1 MINSTAVDT
10 TDELEEL
17 MDDDISEIKEK
28 SVSGVVSYFLRT
40 AFMQGIGL
48 VAIIIL
54 SAFLSPSDFGI
65 YGFVTQIIGLL
76 IFFSDVGLAAALVQ
90 QKKNPDNEE
99 YKVIF
104 TLQWILSLL
113 IVGVILLLIWTGF
126 IQQKVG
132 IAGVWVLLSLAVSFP
147 LATLKTVSSI
157 KLERKLLFQKLVVP
171 QIFEQIIFYS
181 LLIALAWKGMGVLSY
196 AYAIIARSIV
206 GVIVM
211 WIIEPWKKIG
221 FLWNTKILKSLLNF
235 GLKFQF
241 NDFLARIKDQLF
253 YLILGIFLPLDQ
265 FGYIQWAKNWSMYPY
280 NLTVQNVMAITFP
293 TYSRLQHRLDILKR
307 AIEKSL
313 FFISLAIFPILV
325 GMSIFIW
332 PLTQVF
338 EKYNKWE
345 PAIFS
350 FIFFALSI
358 GWAAISTP
366 LVNTLNAIGHI
377 NQTLKLMG
385 MWTVLTWVLTPVFI
399 WKFGFNGVALSAF
412 IISFTSLLSIR
423 MVKKHI
429 PVVIIPQIK
438 SALLAA
444 ILMAIVGYLGINY
457 WARDIYRL
465 LLGVVITSGVYGLSI
480 TLLDGKKIFVE
491 IKSLI
496 NRPKKK

>member
-293 TYSRLQHRLDILKR
+293 TYSRLQHVIIVSTNEL
-307 AIEKSL
+307 
-313 FFISLAIFPILV
+313 IS
-325 GMSIFIW
+325 S
-332 PLTQVF
+332 
-338 EKYNKWE
+338 
-345 PAIFS
+345 S
-350 FIFFALSI
+350 FIAL
-358 GWAAISTP
+358 
-366 LVNTLNAIGHI
+366 
-377 NQTLKLMG
+377 
-385 MWTVLTWVLTPVFI
+385 
-399 WKFGFNGVALSAF
+399 
-412 IISFTSLLSIR
+412 
-423 MVKKHI
+423 KK
-429 PVVIIPQIK
+429 
-438 SALLAA
+438 
-444 ILMAIVGYLGINY
+444 
-457 WARDIYRL
+457 
-465 LLGVVITSGVYGLSI
+465 
-480 TLLDGKKIFVE
+480 
-491 IKSLI
+491 
-496 NRPKKK
+496 

>member
-17 MDDDISEIKEK
+17 MDDDISKIKEK
-28 SVSGVVSYFLRT
+28 SISGVVSYFLRT
-40 AFMQGIGL
+40 ALMQGIGL
-48 VAIIIL
+48 VAAFIL
-54 SAFLSPSDFGI
+54 SAFFSPSDFGI

-90 QKKNPDNEE
+90 QKKKPDNNE

-132 IAGVWVLLSLAVSFP
+132 VAGVWVLLSLAISFP

-157 KLERKLLFQKLVVP
+157 RLERKLLFQKLVVP
-171 QIFEQIIFYS
+171 QIFEQIVFYS
-181 LLIALAWKGMGVLSY
+181 LLIALAWRGMGVLAY

-211 WIIEPWKKIG
+211 WIIEPWKSIG
-221 FLWNTKILKSLLNF
+221 FLWNTKILKSLLDF

-253 YLILGIFLPLDQ
+253 YLALGLFLPLEQ
-265 FGYIQWAKNWSMYPY
+265 FGYIQWAKTWSMYPY

-293 TYSRLQHRLDILKR
+293 TYSRLQHRMDILKR

-345 PAIFS
+345 PAVFS

-385 MWTVLTWVLTPVFI
+385 MWTVLTWVLTPIFL

-412 IISFTSLLSIR
+412 IISFTSLLSIK
-423 MVKKHI
+423 MVKKYI

-438 SALLAA
+438 SALFAA
-444 ILMAIVGYLGINY
+444 VIMAVVGYLGMDY
-457 WARDIYRL
+457 WVRDIYRL
-465 LLGVVITSGVYGLSI
+465 LLGVVITSGVYGLSVI
-480 TLLDGKKIFVE
+480 LLDGKKIFIE
-491 IKSLI
+491 IKNLMKNS
-496 NRPKKK
+496 KKK